1 MNNCDTQ
8 SENCSSSTVG
18 GWWSSSHKLD
28 SWVYVPVKY
37 IARIASWQLFLQR
50 CKFCCSSY
58 SCKPLTDILPLLS
71 GPIAYNIHFSH
82 WSTVSFLLI
91 FTNVEIFLFTNAEI
105 VHWQSAFLF
114 LIGPADNSFLIP
126 LLAWTLNLLLIIV
139 LHIIGCQCW
148 WIDNYSS

>member
-105 VHWQSAFLF
+105 VLWQSLY
-114 LIGPADNSFLIP
+114 ISI
-126 LLAWTLNLLLIIV
+126 LLLFDTALGVNLEPSYYYWISHYWVSV
-139 LHIIGCQCW
+139 LVNW
-148 WIDNYSS
+148 